1 MIKDKKTIRILKNIT
16 LQLTYLQNNQELSMV
31 NENQW
36 LDNNFFKLF

>member
-36 LDNNFFKLF
+36 LDNNF